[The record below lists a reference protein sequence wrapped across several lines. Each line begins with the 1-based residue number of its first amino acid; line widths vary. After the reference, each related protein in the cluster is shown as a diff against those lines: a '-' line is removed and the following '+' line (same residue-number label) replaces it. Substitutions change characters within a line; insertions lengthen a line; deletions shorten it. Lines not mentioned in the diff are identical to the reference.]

1 MGIRTFFLCFFFIVI
16 ILAKIKYSGKYNKSY
31 ISTGRQALSG
41 APAAPHGRRAPHTGA
56 WRPTR
61 IKTKKINTRKK
72 TISAKRCHREKITLE
87 IFMCMLLY
95 IYNSACFFI
104 IPPKTQVDIS
114 SSILW
119 AGKIHVYVK
128 CKNHSQTIN
137 LQRTSL

>member
-1 MGIRTFFLCFFFIVI
+1 MWRSKKTNITRRFREEPSCNLKKHKRLHDGSVRNRRVI
-16 ILAKIKYSGKYNKSY
+16 AWCS
-31 ISTGRQALSG
+31 
-41 APAAPHGRRAPHTGA
+41 PRAPR
-56 WRPTR
+56 RPTR
-61 IKTKKINTRKK
+61 IRTKKINTRKK
-72 TISAKRCHREKITLE
+72 TISAKRCYRAKITLE
-87 IFMCMLLY
+87 KFMCMLLY
-95 IYNSACFFI
+95 IYNSACFYI